1 MRRGRG
7 QGHRGPVT
15 KGPRRHKRTREGE
28 QTGGRTG
35 PRSQG
40 KEGALPRELLR
51 NVLVLAGGQRG
62 RENRAG
68 QGACHDGTKE
78 RAWGGSSK
86 VPHRRA
92 SRPLCAVA
100 MDKAG
105 RRGALP
111 RRGPPRVESHDEGQ
125 VRACD
130 VHATCLRSVLR
141 SKLRGDEGGKG
152 GAGREGPEA
161 NLRRACD
168 MPTKC
173 PARGQQVRIE
183 RGKGR
188 GGRGRQGGRRGPR
201 AAVQTEPEN
210 QGAAR

>member
-1 MRRGRG
+1 MPLPNPSFEPKTHQWRPGAKEPGQRERAKRERCHANCSALCSCWPEGRG
-7 QGHRGPVT
+7 AE
-15 KGPRRHKRTREGE
+15 K
-28 QTGGRTG
+28 
-35 PRSQG
+35 
-40 KEGALPRELLR
+40 
-51 NVLVLAGGQRG
+51 
-62 RENRAG
+62 AG
-68 QGACHDGTKE
+68 QGRCHDGTKE

-92 SRPLCAVA
+92 SRPQCAVA

-111 RRGPPRVESHDEGQ
+111 RRGPPHVESHDEGQ

-141 SKLRGDEGGKG
+141 SNLRGDEGGKG
-152 GAGREGPEA
+152 GAGREGQEA
-161 NLRRACD
+161 NLRHACD

-188 GGRGRQGGRRGPR
+188 GGRGR
-201 AAVQTEPEN
+201 
-210 QGAAR
+210 

>member
-1 MRRGRG
+1 MKRGRG

-15 KGPRRHKRTREGE
+15 KGPRRHERTREGE

-40 KEGALPRELLR
+40 RER
-51 NVLVLAGGQRG
+51 GQRG
-62 RENRAG
+62 SAATQIAPHCARAG
-68 QGACHDGTKE
+68 RRAEGQRKQGRAGGVPRRHKRASVE
-78 RAWGGSSK
+78 RKLK

-92 SRPLCAVA
+92 SRPQCAVA

-141 SKLRGDEGGKG
+141 SNLRGDEGGKG

-161 NLRRACD
+161 NLRHACN

-188 GGRGRQGGRRGPR
+188 GGRGR
-201 AAVQTEPEN
+201 
-210 QGAAR
+210 